1 MDTWLHDL
9 RVEWGERAYRSAR
22 AIAPLV
28 AAGRVADLRTV
39 GRQLATDGHSLE
51 ELLGWFEL
59 LAERARPYRA
69 VLQHGGIDHL
79 ADGWADGI
87 MQHEHGVQSVAPFD
101 VLRHRLHQQVQVACS
116 FGSRPGQLLALVV
129 VEIDA
134 SANRV
139 TDVARIAR
147 GIFRSGETM
156 AIIPTGKLLILVRRD
171 QDLRR
176 RTIQLSDALRHLDQ
190 SHTPVRVWIEPLAMS
205 AEHVDSHLLGLVS

>member
-1 MDTWLHDL
+1 MDAWLHDL

-28 AAGRVADLRTV
+28 AAGRVADLRVV

-69 VLQHGGIDHL
+69 VLQHGGIDQL

-87 MQHEHGVQSVAPFD
+87 MQHEYGTQSVAPLD

-129 VEIDA
+129 VDTDG
-134 SANRV
+134 SSDRV
-139 TDVARIAR
+139 EEATRVARAT
-147 GIFRSGETM
+147 FRSGETM
-156 AIIPTGKLLILVRRD
+156 AVTPTGKLLILVRRD
-171 QDLRR
+171 HDLRR
-176 RTIQLSDALRHLDQ
+176 RTMQLSEALRQDDQ
-190 SHTPVRVWIEPLAMS
+190 SHAPVRVWIEPLAMS